1 MSHTANYL
9 HTDSHGQQLEIA
21 TLVNYIVMDALEAK
35 TSDIHIEP
43 WESTLVVRIR
53 INGQLNVMEHL
64 PLDLMDKIIARL
76 KVMADLKS
84 FEKGLPQDG
93 RASMPPEFG
102 GVTLRVSIFPLIN
115 GEKAVLR
122 IFDPRNR
129 KFDLNLL
136 GFEDDVLQGYL
147 ELLDKP
153 SGLILLN
160 GPTGSGKTTAIY
172 ASLYYLVQKHG
183 SGISISTVEDPV
195 EAPLATISQAQLNPP
210 TGFTYPI
217 ALRSLL
223 RQDPEVIMIGEIR
236 DPDTASIAVQAGLT
250 GHLVISTIHSGT
262 TSGVYARMVN
272 MSVEP
277 FLLCSSII
285 GVLGVRL
292 VRKNCPYCIV
302 PYEPPA
308 ALLEKLPQNI
318 IDEAQ
323 FRMGSGCEHC
333 GNTGFGGRTVITE
346 LLKPNDKFREA
357 AMNKQP
363 NRVLQQIA
371 IDAGMQT
378 LYDTGLRRVLR
389 GETTFEEVLSVTSMD
404 QI

>member
-53 INGQLNVMEHL
+53 VNGQLIVMEHL
-64 PLDLMDKIIARL
+64 PLDLLDKIIARL

-84 FEKGLPQDG
+84 FEKGMPQDG

-129 KFDLNLL
+129 KFDLTTL

-172 ASLYYLVQKHG
+172 ASLYYVVQKHG

-195 EAPLATISQAQLNPP
+195 EAPLAMISQAQLNPP

-236 DPDTASIAVQAGLT
+236 DPETASIAVQAGLT

-292 VRKNCPYCIV
+292 VRKNCPYCIA

-308 ALLEKLPQNI
+308 SLLEKLPQNI

-323 FRMGSGCEHC
+323 FRMGSGCSHC

>member
-9 HTDSHGQQLEIA
+9 HSETQGQQIEIA
-21 TLVNYIVMDALEAK
+21 TLVNYIIMDALEAK

-53 INGQLNVMEHL
+53 VNGQLIVMEHL
-64 PLDLMDKIIARL
+64 PLDLMEKIIGRL
-76 KVMADLKS
+76 KVMAELKS
-84 FEKGLPQDG
+84 FEKGMPQDG
-93 RASMPPEFG
+93 RAGMPPEFG

-115 GEKAVLR
+115 GEKAVIR

-129 KFDLNLL
+129 KFDLASL
-136 GFEDDVLQGYL
+136 GFEDDILVNFLQLL
-147 ELLDKP
+147 EKP

-172 ASLYYLVQKHG
+172 ASIYHLIQKHG
-183 SGISISTVEDPV
+183 SAISISTVEDPV
-195 EAPLATISQAQLNPP
+195 EAPLAMVSQSQLSPA
-210 TGFTYPI
+210 TGFTYPM

-262 TSGVYARMVN
+262 TAGVFARMVN
-272 MSVEP
+272 MDIEP

-292 VRKNCPYCIV
+292 VRKNCPYCLV
-302 PYEPPA
+302 PYEPA
-308 ALLEKLPQNI
+308 AILLEKLPAQV

-323 FRMGSGCEHC
+323 FRMGSGCPQC
-333 GNTGFGGRTVITE
+333 GNTGFLGRTVITE
-346 LLKPNDKFREA
+346 LLIPNEKFREA
-357 AMNKQP
+357 AMLKQP

-371 IDAGMQT
+371 IENGMLT

-389 GETTFEEVLSVTSMD
+389 GETTFEELLAVTTSDAM
-404 QI
+404 

>member
-1 MSHTANYL
+1 MGYTANYL
-9 HTDSHGQQLEIA
+9 HSEAQGQQIEIG
-21 TLVNYIVMDALEAK
+21 TLVNYVIFDAIEAK
-35 TSDIHIEP
+35 SSDIHIEP
-43 WESTLVVRIR
+43 WESTLVIRIR
-53 INGQLNVMEHL
+53 VNGQLQVMEHL
-64 PLDLMDKIIARL
+64 PLDLMDKVIARL
-76 KVMADLKS
+76 KVMAELKS
-84 FEKGLPQDG
+84 FEKGMPQDG
-93 RASMPPEFG
+93 RASLPEEFG
-102 GVTLRVSIFPLIN
+102 GVTLRISIFPLIN

-129 KFDLNLL
+129 KFDLATL
-136 GFEDDVLQGYL
+136 GFEQDILGDYLQLL
-147 ELLDKP
+147 EKP

-172 ASLYYLVQKHG
+172 ASLYHLIQKHG

-195 EAPLATISQAQLNPP
+195 EAPLAMISQAQLSPA

-250 GHLVISTIHSGT
+250 GHLVISTIHSGS

-272 MSVEP
+272 MDIEP
-277 FLLCSSII
+277 FLLCSSIV
-285 GVLGVRL
+285 GVLGIRL
-292 VRKNCPYCIV
+292 VRRNCPYCLI
-302 PYEPPA
+302 PYEPA
-308 ALLEKLPQNI
+308 AVLLEKLPQQV

-323 FRMGSGCEHC
+323 FRMGSGCPQC
-333 GNTGFGGRTVITE
+333 NNTGFFGRTLITE
-346 LLKPNDKFREA
+346 LLSPEEKFREA

-371 IDAGMQT
+371 VSNGMKT

-389 GETTFEEVLSVTSMD
+389 GETTFEELLAVTTSD
-404 QI
+404 QM

>member
-9 HTDSHGQQLEIA
+9 HSDGQGQTLEIA
-21 TLVNYIVMDALEAK
+21 TLVNYIILDALEAK

-43 WESTLVVRIR
+43 WESTVVVRIR
-53 INGQLNVMEHL
+53 VSGQLIVMEHL
-64 PLDLMDKIIARL
+64 PLELLDKVVARL

-84 FEKGLPQDG
+84 FEKGMPQDG
-93 RASMPPEFG
+93 RASLPPEFG

-129 KFDLNLL
+129 KFDLALL
-136 GFEDDVLQGYL
+136 GFEDDILENYLQLL
-147 ELLDKP
+147 EKP

-172 ASLYYLVQKHG
+172 ASIYHLIQKRG

-195 EAPLATISQAQLNPP
+195 ESPLAMVSQAQLNPA

-236 DPDTASIAVQAGLT
+236 DGDTASIAVQAGLT
-250 GHLVISTIHSGT
+250 GHLVISTIHSGS

-272 MSVEP
+272 MDIEP

-285 GVLGVRL
+285 GVMGVRL

-302 PYEPPA
+302 PYEPPQT
-308 ALLEKLPQNI
+308 LLEKLPQHV

-323 FRMGSGCEHC
+323 FRMGSGCSQC
-333 GNTGFGGRTVITE
+333 NNSGFQGRTVITE
-346 LLKPNDKFREA
+346 LLIPNDKFRAA
-357 AMNKQP
+357 AMEKQP

-371 IDAGMQT
+371 VEAGMLT

-389 GETTFEEVLSVTSMD
+389 GETTFEELLAVTSMD
-404 QI
+404 QM

>member
-53 INGQLNVMEHL
+53 VSGQLVVMEHL
-64 PLDLMDKIIARL
+64 PLDLMEKIIARL

-84 FEKGLPQDG
+84 FEKGMPQDG

-129 KFDLNLL
+129 KFDLALL
-136 GFEDDVLQGYL
+136 GFEDDILQSYL
-147 ELLDKP
+147 ELLEKP

-172 ASLYYLVQKHG
+172 ASLYHLIKKRG
-183 SGISISTVEDPV
+183 SGISISSVEDPV
-195 EAPLATISQAQLNPP
+195 EAPLAMVSQAQLNPA

-236 DPDTASIAVQAGLT
+236 DPDTATIAVQAGLT
-250 GHLVISTIHSGT
+250 GHLVISTIHSGS
-262 TSGVYARMVN
+262 TSGVFARMVN
-272 MSVEP
+272 MDIEP

-302 PYEPPA
+302 PYQPPQS
-308 ALLEKLPQNI
+308 LLDKLPQNI

-323 FRMGSGCEHC
+323 FRMGSGCPQC
-333 GNTGFGGRTVITE
+333 GNTGFSGRTVITE
-346 LLKPNDKFREA
+346 LLKPDERFRAA
-357 AMNKQP
+357 AMEKQP
-363 NRVLQQIA
+363 NRVLQKIA
-371 IDAGMQT
+371 IDAGMLT
-378 LYDTGLRRVLR
+378 LYETGLRRVLR
-389 GETTFEEVLSVTSMD
+389 GETTFEELLAVTSMD
-404 QI
+404 QM

>member
-1 MSHTANYL
+1 VSHTANYL

-53 INGQLNVMEHL
+53 VSGQLVVMEHL
-64 PLDLMDKIIARL
+64 PLDLMEKIIARL

-84 FEKGLPQDG
+84 FEKGMPQDG

-129 KFDLNLL
+129 KFDLALL
-136 GFEDDVLQGYL
+136 GFEDDILQSYL
-147 ELLDKP
+147 ELLEKP

-172 ASLYYLVQKHG
+172 ASLYHLIKKRG
-183 SGISISTVEDPV
+183 SGISISSVEDPV
-195 EAPLATISQAQLNPP
+195 EAPLAMVSQAQLNPA

-236 DPDTASIAVQAGLT
+236 DPDTATIAVQAGLT
-250 GHLVISTIHSGT
+250 GHLVISTIHSGS
-262 TSGVYARMVN
+262 TSGVFARMVN
-272 MSVEP
+272 MDIEP

-302 PYEPPA
+302 PYEPPQS
-308 ALLEKLPQNI
+308 LLDKLPQNI

-323 FRMGSGCEHC
+323 FRMGSGCPQC
-333 GNTGFGGRTVITE
+333 GNTGFSGRTVITE
-346 LLKPNDKFREA
+346 LLKPDERFRAA
-357 AMNKQP
+357 AMEKQP
-363 NRVLQQIA
+363 NRVLQKIA
-371 IDAGMQT
+371 IDAGMLT
-378 LYDTGLRRVLR
+378 LYETGLRRVLR
-389 GETTFEEVLSVTSMD
+389 GETTFEELLAVTSMD
-404 QI
+404 QM

>member
-9 HTDSHGQQLEIA
+9 HSETQGQQIEIA

-43 WESTLVVRIR
+43 WESTLVVRVR
-53 INGQLNVMEHL
+53 VNGQLAVMEHL
-64 PLDLMDKIIARL
+64 PLDLADKVIARF
-76 KVMADLKS
+76 KIMADLKS
-84 FEKGLPQDG
+84 FEKGMPQDG

-115 GEKAVLR
+115 GEKAVIR

-129 KFDLNLL
+129 KFDLKLL
-136 GFEDDVLQGYL
+136 GFEDDIL
-147 ELLDKP
+147 ENFLNLLEKP

-172 ASLYYLVQKHG
+172 ASIYHLIQKHG
-183 SGISISTVEDPV
+183 SAISISTVEDPV
-195 EAPLATISQAQLNPP
+195 EAPLAMVSQSQLNPP

-236 DPDTASIAVQAGLT
+236 DADTASIAVQAGLT

-262 TSGVYARMVN
+262 TAGVYARMVN
-272 MSVEP
+272 MDIEP

-292 VRKNCPYCIV
+292 VRKNCPYCLV
-302 PYEPPA
+302 PYEPA
-308 ALLEKLPQNI
+308 QALLEKLPPQV

-323 FRMGSGCEHC
+323 FRMGSGCQHC
-333 GNTGFGGRTVITE
+333 NNVGFLGRTVITE
-346 LLKPNDKFREA
+346 LLIPNEKFRAA

-363 NRVLQQIA
+363 NRVLQDIA
-371 IDAGMQT
+371 IEAGMLT

-389 GETTFEEVLSVTSMD
+389 GETTFEELLAVTTSDAM
-404 QI
+404 